1 MFFDATGARRP
12 DAGFDAIIGNPP
24 WEGIT
29 FKAAEFYGRF
39 DPSYALLRT
48 KADKQQRQAELAGRP
63 MSPKPERKRT
73 VSSTASKSFI
83 KNSGLYRMLY
93 SHGTTFNYYRAFL
106 EHDLALLAPGGRLGV
121 IIDSGVASDA
131 ATAEHRR
138 ELLDHCTIDQFVLC
152 DNNNGI
158 FPIHRSEQFLLL
170 VAGKGGIHRPAALHS
185 RSRPS

>member
-63 MSPKPERKRT
+63 DVAEAREEEDRKLDG
-73 VSSTASKSFI
+73 VKSFI

-106 EHDLALLAPGGRLGV
+106 EHELALLAPGGRLGV

-170 VAGKGGIHRPAALHS
+170 VAGKEGSTDPLPFTS